1 MVARF
6 LRSMADNARHSG
18 DKLHPLYRELPSVD
32 QLVGSLAGAV
42 IANGGHA
49 RAVSAAR
56 HEIDRLRRQIA
67 AGKHDSA
74 SLAREVRQLRETLSD
89 KIAELDHYSLRPVI
103 NATGVILHTNLGR
116 APLSRRALD
125 HINETAQGYCNLEFD
140 LKSGGRGRREQIL
153 EGLFVRLMAA
163 QSGVTYPELSNNYG
177 LFVANNC
184 AGAIFLTL
192 HALAAGGEVIVSR
205 GELIEIGGGFRVPE
219 ILERAGAVLREVGT
233 TNKTRLEDYANA
245 ITERTKLILR
255 VHRSNFRVT
264 GFTERPDLAKLA
276 QLAHGHNLP
285 VVEDQGTGALLP
297 IRSPGRS
304 RMSGKEPTF
313 AESVIAGVDVIA
325 ASGDKLLGGPQ
336 AGLIFGRRDL
346 MKSIGRNPLARAFRV
361 DKLTYAAL
369 EATLLDYA
377 AGAES
382 EIPVV
387 GMMNLRSDEI
397 LRRAE
402 AVAAAV
408 SQPSLT
414 VSIQPGHSVIGGG
427 TTPGTRLRTH
437 LLRIAHCNQNV
448 STLVKALRDS
458 SPALVARVAKD
469 HVLLDLRTV
478 APELDP
484 VVAGILNLLPA

>member
-1 MVARF
+1 
-6 LRSMADNARHSG
+6 MAANPRHSG

-32 QLVGSLAGAV
+32 QLVSSLGDGV
-42 IANGGHA
+42 IASGGHA

-56 HEIDRLRRQIA
+56 RVLDGLRLQIA
-67 AGKHDSA
+67 AGRHDSA
-74 SLAREVRQLRETLSD
+74 SLAREVRQLGETLSQT
-89 KIAELDHYSLRPVI
+89 IAELDHYSLRPVI

-125 HINETAQGYCNLEFD
+125 HINETARGYCSLEFD
-140 LKSGGRGRREQIL
+140 FKSGGRGRREQIL
-153 EGLFVRLMAA
+153 EDRFAGLMAA
-163 QSGVTYPELSNNYG
+163 QTGMDPVELHDNYG

-184 AGAIFLTL
+184 AGAVFLTL

-205 GELIEIGGGFRVPE
+205 GELIEIGGGFRIPE
-219 ILERAGAVLREVGT
+219 ILEHAGAVLRETGT
-233 TNKTRLEDYANA
+233 TNKTRLEDYENA

-264 GFTERPDLAKLA
+264 GFTEGPDLA
-276 QLAHGHNLP
+276 QLVRLGRKHNLP

-297 IRSPGRS
+297 VP
-304 RMSGKEPTF
+304 KQPTF
-313 AESVIAGVDVIA
+313 PESLIAGVDVIA

-346 MKSIGRNPLARAFRV
+346 MKSIVRNPLARALRV

-382 EIPVV
+382 RIPVIE
-387 GMMNLRSDEI
+387 MMSLDADEI
-397 LRRAE
+397 LRRAQTL
-402 AVAAAV
+402 AAAV
-408 SQPSLT
+408 SGDCLIL
-414 VSIQPGHSVIGGG
+414 SIHKGHSLVGGG
-427 TTPGTRLRTH
+427 AAPGTKLRTH
-437 LLRIAHCNQNV
+437 LIHIAHRTQSV
-448 STLVKALRDS
+448 STLAKALRDS
-458 SPALVARVAKD
+458 SPALVARIAKD

-478 APELDP
+478 APELDR
-484 VVAGILNLLPA
+484 VVAGILNSVPA